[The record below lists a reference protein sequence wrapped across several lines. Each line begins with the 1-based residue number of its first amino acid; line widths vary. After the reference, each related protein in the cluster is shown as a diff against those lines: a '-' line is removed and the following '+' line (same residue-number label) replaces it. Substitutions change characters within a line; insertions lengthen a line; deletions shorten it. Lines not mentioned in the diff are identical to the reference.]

1 MPGAPAGVAPAI
13 SGTVAAPRTTCTAT
27 EAGIVAVM
35 VVTRTHVTTTGTALA
50 AWTVTVKR
58 VGGRMWSSP
67 AAFSISRPLS
77 RSTPLPVSVM
87 VPASGT
93 APACAPVTGS
103 APLNPTAEVPAG
115 NGPPRAAPGDESVTM
130 SVEPTVSGPAS
141 CSRIGIRVVRFTER
155 APEVTVQV

>member
-1 MPGAPAGVAPAI
+1 
-13 SGTVAAPRTTCTAT
+13 
-27 EAGIVAVM
+27 M
-35 VVTRTHVTTTGTALA
+35 VVTRTHVTRTETTLA
-50 AWTVTVKR
+50 AWMVTVNR

-67 AAFSISRPLS
+67 AAFSISRPL
-77 RSTPLPVSVM
+77 RLNIPLPVSVM

-93 APACAPVTGS
+93 SSACAPMTGS

-115 NGPPRAAPGDESVTM
+115 NGPPRAAPGDESVTV

-155 APEVTVQV
+155 APEVIVQA